1 MPRSNEAAELTVSLD
16 EARDDFDDLVE
27 RVGNG
32 EERVFVRRPG
42 KPTVALVRDSDVIRS
57 NVTPPRISREESL
70 RRVLRSSGIIK
81 GPPDLAENHD
91 KYLAEVDD

>member
-42 KPTVALVRDSDVIRS
+42 KPTVALVRDSDVVSANITRARFSKEERIRRAERIIGM
-57 NVTPPRISREESL
+57 VHGPR
-70 RRVLRSSGIIK
+70 
-81 GPPDLAENHD
+81 DLAENHD
-91 KYLAEVDD
+91 KYLAEDDE